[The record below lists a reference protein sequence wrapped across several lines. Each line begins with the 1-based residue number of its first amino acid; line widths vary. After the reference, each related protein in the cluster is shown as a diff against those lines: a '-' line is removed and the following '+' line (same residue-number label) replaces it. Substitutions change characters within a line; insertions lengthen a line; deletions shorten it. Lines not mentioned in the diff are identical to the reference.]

1 MLDSSVAVAG
11 DAETDAVVADQ
22 ALAAPHR
29 IVVYGLVTS
38 LGVCVSFME
47 GRQIEYLDS
56 PRN

>member
-11 DAETDAVVADQ
+11 DAETDAVVTDQ

-29 IVVYGLVTS
+29 IIVYGLVTS
-38 LGVCVSFME
+38 LAAFISFME
-47 GRQIEYLDS
+47 GKQNEHLDS